1 MSREYKWAE
10 VGKRLKLLRLA
21 KGVKHQKPYADL
33 LGATEGRYSHWERG
47 WQIIPVE
54 YAAKVSGL
62 TGATLDYIY
71 LGVSSGL
78 SINLLS
84 ELMKLS
90 DTLPGSE
97 ND

>member
-1 MSREYKWAE
+1 MSREYKWAD

-21 KGVKHQKPYADL
+21 KGVKHQKPFADL
-33 LGATEGRYSHWERG
+33 LGASEGQYSHWERG

-54 YAAKVSGL
+54 YAAKFSSL

-71 LGVSSGL
+71 LGNSSAIP
-78 SINLLS
+78 INLLS
-84 ELMKLS
+84 ELKKLS
-90 DTLPGSE
+90 ETLPGSE